1 MHRLFEFFY
10 QYRAFLFF
18 VLLET
23 ICISFIVNHNNYQ
36 GAAFFNSSNRY
47 IGSIFQV
54 KSNIRNYFSLK
65 QINSELA
72 EENAKLKRLLV
83 IEEQKED
90 IIIENKSDFLRTNKY
105 EFIAA
110 KVINNSTAHFD
121 YNYITINK
129 GTADGVKEGMGV
141 ISANGIVGQIKN
153 CSDHF
158 STAYSMLHEKFIVF
172 SKVKNKGI
180 DSRVKWDQKNPSEAL
195 LLDILRHHKIAIGD
209 TIVTSGYNTF
219 FPEGIMV
226 GTIKD
231 FKLEGGSNWKVSIDL
246 STDFTSLS
254 YVYIIENKLKAE
266 QDSLEQTINNVLK
279 Q

>member
-1 MHRLFEFFY
+1 
-10 QYRAFLFF
+10 
-18 VLLET
+18 
-23 ICISFIVNHNNYQ
+23 
-36 GAAFFNSSNRY
+36 
-47 IGSIFQV
+47 
-54 KSNIRNYFSLK
+54 
-65 QINSELA
+65 
-72 EENAKLKRLLV
+72 
-83 IEEQKED
+83 
-90 IIIENKSDFLRTNKY
+90 
-105 EFIAA
+105 
-110 KVINNSTAHFD
+110 
-121 YNYITINK
+121 
-129 GTADGVKEGMGV
+129 
-141 ISANGIVGQIKN
+141 
-153 CSDHF
+153 
-158 STAYSMLHEKFIVF
+158 MLHEKFIVF